1 MSAGT
6 FENGRYESID
16 GQYIW
21 PCRAQPESKELTLG
35 GVANAYPADPVTSGL
50 PKIRLRK
57 GKREFGPT
65 VRTVTVKMTAAP
77 TGARADYAGVGAL
90 LTVPIFQQ
98 STWEEY
104 GEGDTGTYLGTAVEF
119 VGKFPTS

>member
-1 MSAGT
+1 MSAGA

-16 GQYIW
+16 GLYIW
-21 PCRAQPESKELTLG
+21 PCRAQPESKGLTLD
-35 GVANAYPADPVTSGL
+35 GVANAYPTDGVTEGL

-65 VRTVTVKMTAAP
+65 VRTVTVRMTAAP
-77 TGARADYAGVGAL
+77 TGPQADYLGLGSL
-90 LTVPIFQQ
+90 LTIPVFQQ
-98 STWEEY
+98 STWASY
-104 GEGDTGTYLGTAVEF
+104 GEGQTGTYLSTAVEF

>member
-1 MSAGT
+1 MSAGS

-16 GQYIW
+16 GLYIW
-21 PCRAQPESKELTLG
+21 PCRAQPESKALTLD
-35 GVANAYPADPVTSGL
+35 GVANAYPAEAVTEGL
-50 PKIRLRK
+50 PKIKLRK

-77 TGARADYAGVGAL
+77 TGSQADYLGIGAL
-90 LTVPIFQQ
+90 LTVPVFQQ
-98 STWEEY
+98 TTWESY
-104 GEGDTGTYLGTAVEF
+104 GEGQIGTYVGTAVEF